1 MFLSLSLSFFLHQL
15 IISCSD
21 FCRKQTSTK
30 STPSPSLLV
39 FREPCGN
46 EMSGTTNREMDEHQP
61 ILVPRVGNATF
72 LADKLRFSLSLCLQ
86 TNDRA
91 FFSSVTA
98 VLPPSSLLQNVSLLL
113 LLFQRNS
120 RWTTFQPIFEAREIV
135 EAGKL
140 HAKRK
145 RNPPLGMF
153 RFEIQMAILG
163 ASWRGWSNESG
174 NLVVDSSDLIR

>member
-1 MFLSLSLSFFLHQL
+1 MFLHQL

-72 LADKLRFSLSLCLQ
+72 LADKLRFSLSLSLQ

-98 VLPPSSLLQNVSLLL
+98 VLFFPSTLHESVPLLL

-120 RWTTFQPIFEAREIV
+120 RWTTFQPIFEEGEIV

-140 HAKRK
+140 HVRRK

-153 RFEIQMAILG
+153 RFEIQMTILG
-163 ASWRGWSNESG
+163 ASWRGWSNESD
-174 NLVVDSSDLIR
+174 NLVVDSSDLIQ

>member
-98 VLPPSSLLQNVSLLL
+98 VLPPPFSKTYHYYYYYCYFKGIQDGPLSNRSPHHRRGGDRRSWKV
-113 LLFQRNS
+113 
-120 RWTTFQPIFEAREIV
+120 ARE
-135 EAGKL
+135 
-140 HAKRK
+140 AKT
-145 RNPPLGMF
+145 
-153 RFEIQMAILG
+153 
-163 ASWRGWSNESG
+163 
-174 NLVVDSSDLIR
+174 

>member
-72 LADKLRFSLSLCLQ
+72 LADKLRFSLSLYLQ
-86 TNDRA
+86 TNA

-98 VLPPSSLLQNVSLLL
+98 VLPSSSLLQSVSLLLLL